1 MTSRA
6 RLGVLGIVFASA
18 LVGSALA
25 GVATVWA
32 QAANPTVTQ
41 RQDTMKAIGRA
52 FAAVRAYTEDKGDLA
67 AARAGGAELVKLT
80 GNIPALF
87 PQKTGMAEFPGTSYA
102 KPEIWAQWQNF
113 NEAAQRA
120 HARVEALNAALTA
133 GDKATITAAFQAVG
147 KEGCTGCHQPF
158 RQPKS

>member
-6 RLGVLGIVFASA
+6 GVVV
-18 LVGSALA
+18 LVIGLALA
-25 GVATVWA
+25 GSGVATVWA
-32 QAANPTVTQ
+32 QGANPTLSQ
-41 RQDTMKAIGRA
+41 RQDRMKAISRA
-52 FAAVRAYTEDKGDLA
+52 FGAVKAYTEDKADLA
-67 AARAGGAELVKLT
+67 SARAAGADLVRLT
-80 GNIPALF
+80 ADIPVLF
-87 PQKTGMAEFPGTSYA
+87 PQQTGMAEFPGTSYA

-133 GDKATITAAFQAVG
+133 GDKATITAAYQAVG
-147 KEGCTGCHQPF
+147 REGCTGCHTPF

>member
-6 RLGVLGIVFASA
+6 GVFV
-18 LVGSALA
+18 LVAGLVLA
-25 GVATVWA
+25 GTSVATVWA
-32 QAANPTVTQ
+32 QTANPTVTQ
-41 RQDTMKAIGRA
+41 RQDTMKAISRA
-52 FAAVRAYTEDKGDLA
+52 FGAVRAYTEDKGDLA

-80 GNIPALF
+80 ANIPALF
-87 PQKTGMAEFPGTSYA
+87 PQQTGMAEFPGVSYA

-113 NEAAQRA
+113 TEAAQRA
-120 HARVEALNAALTA
+120 HARIEALNAALTA